1 MKEPGSRYTYQ
12 YNCDPRAVV
21 HLLAANEDFK
31 GRVHTLSD
39 PYCEVI
45 RLINIDYNVIVVHKG
60 HHGSTTERRFIE
72 QAIQDSVW
80 ANDTPAAPVLYRITL
95 KRLTENEVA
104 TQWCHLMMS
113 SGDVSDVICVLRV
126 DSHLTRSYSFVITFL
141 ATFKVHPAWLSSHG
155 FCIF

>member
-1 MKEPGSRYTYQ
+1 MDKIQQLAEFLQLVKMVKLAKTVKLNKKRKLGELSERARFPVYLPVQLWSASSCPSPGRKRRFQRTRS
-12 YNCDPRAVV
+12 
-21 HLLAANEDFK
+21 
-31 GRVHTLSD
+31 HTVR
-39 PYCEVI
+39 PFCEVI

-104 TQWCHLMMS
+104 TQWCHL
-113 SGDVSDVICVLRV
+113 ILR
-126 DSHLTRSYSFVITFL
+126 
-141 ATFKVHPAWLSSHG
+141 
-155 FCIF
+155 

>member
-12 YNCDPRAVV
+12 YNCDPWAVV

-104 TQWCHLMMS
+104 TRWCHLMMS

-126 DSHLTRSYSFVITFL
+126 DSHLTRSHSFVITFL